1 MQSPQV
7 LHALFDEDAIMH
19 MYIYGIHKACVNE
32 LMQNILPE
40 VVKDVVSFDWLA
52 LRKCDEH
59 GAAVLRHGDD
69 DAFIGR
75 LELLV
80 AADEASLVAA

>member
-1 MQSPQV
+1 MHYPMRMQPCTYMW
-7 LHALFDEDAIMH
+7 HLFTKLESNH
-19 MYIYGIHKACVNE
+19 ECVIE

>member
-1 MQSPQV
+1 
-7 LHALFDEDAIMH
+7 MH
-19 MYIYGIHKACVNE
+19 IYVAFMKLESNHACVNE

-40 VVKDVVSFDWLA
+40 VAKDLFSFNCLTH
-52 LRKCDEH
+52 RECNEH

>member
-1 MQSPQV
+1 M
-7 LHALFDEDAIMH
+7 HALLSNEDATMH
-19 MYIYGIHKACVNE
+19 IYVAFTKLESNHASVNE

-59 GAAVLRHGDD
+59 GAAVLRQADD